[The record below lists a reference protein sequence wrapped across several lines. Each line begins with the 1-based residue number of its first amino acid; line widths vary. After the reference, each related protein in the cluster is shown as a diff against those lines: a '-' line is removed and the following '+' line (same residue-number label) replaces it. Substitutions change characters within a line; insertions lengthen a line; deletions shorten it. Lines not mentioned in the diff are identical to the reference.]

1 MAGHSRVKL
10 LLGFVFFVRNFW
22 LMKLW
27 VLNLSSFAGKT
38 LRLIFGFIHFSCIL
52 KRHYFARAMK
62 KKLCWILGHLETV
75 GYCLRS
81 LHLIVTNA
89 IIDCFFEA
97 F

>member
-1 MAGHSRVKL
+1 VSPTDSSKAFNSFL
-10 LLGFVFFVRNFW
+10 ELDLGMR
-22 LMKLW
+22 
-27 VLNLSSFAGKT
+27 
-38 LRLIFGFIHFSCIL
+38 IFGFIHFSCIL

-62 KKLCWILGHLETV
+62 KKLCWILEHLETV